1 MIHSLI
7 LVRGIVG
14 SGKSTVASAMS
25 CGYPGSVVISAD
37 DFFMQLSD
45 SGVMEYRFDP
55 KLLSDAH
62 HQSQAR
68 AAYAVENGRT
78 AIVNNTF
85 TQRWEM
91 DWYINLAENTGA
103 RLIVVDCFDGGMS
116 NDILAKK
123 NVHGVPLSVIQSMRD
138 RYEHDWRSGDPR
150 PPWNR
155 K

>member
-1 MIHSLI
+1 MIHCLI
-7 LVRGIVG
+7 LIRGLVG
-14 SGKSTVASAMS
+14 AGKSTVASAMS
-25 CGYPGSVVISAD
+25 CGYPCSVVISAD
-37 DFFMQLSD
+37 DFFMVDGQ
-45 SGVMEYRFDP
+45 YRFDP

-68 AAYAVENGRT
+68 TAFALENGRT

>member
-1 MIHSLI
+1 MIHCLI
-7 LVRGIVG
+7 MVRGIVG
-14 SGKSTVASAMS
+14 AGKSTVASAMS

-37 DFFMQLSD
+37 DFFMELSD
-45 SGVMEYRFDP
+45 SGRLEYRFDP
-55 KLLSDAH
+55 KRLSDAH
-62 HQSQAR
+62 HDCQTR
-68 AAYAVENGRT
+68 TGFHLENGRT
-78 AIVNNTF
+78 VIVANTF

-91 DWYINLAENTGA
+91 DWYITLAESTGA

-150 PPWNR
+150 PPWLR